1 MPGGYAVCITVD
13 NTRKIVHGLDR
24 AATVAEVIEQ
34 LRSSCHKDKPQ
45 QLLESWKGCSRVM
58 PSEEKLCIS
67 FEQWGSQA
75 RDVELIMTEAEER
88 CKPRSKTGLGC
99 CGKVARRKSTK
110 LDAKLTRIRQYLH
123 KRRHK
128 QLTEQLKDEIENLK
142 EKLACQDAIEK
153 VLSTHLSDSTSQ
165 RDIDLSEYLPPELRV
180 EFLEVKR
187 SSSEQQQ
194 SRDELLQ
201 HRSELQHRMRVRLN
215 EKMALERTVDELQQK
230 VCLLVIILYRA
241 EYIGVTDV

>member
-1 MPGGYAVCITVD
+1 MTHLANMPGGYAVCITVD

-24 AATVAEVIEQ
+24 AATVGEVIEQ

-75 RDVELIMTEAEER
+75 RDVELIMTEAEEP
-88 CKPRSKTGLGC
+88 KTTSILSKTGLGC
-99 CGKVARRKSTK
+99 CGKVARKKSTK
-110 LDAKLTRIRQYLH
+110 LDAKLTRIRQYLRKH
-123 KRRHK
+123 RHQ
-128 QLTEQLKDEIENLK
+128 QLTKQLKDEMASLK
-142 EKLACQDAIEK
+142 EDLACQDAIEK

-165 RDIDLSEYLPPELRV
+165 RDIDLSEYLPPELRA
-180 EFLEVKR
+180 EFLEVER
-187 SSSEQQQ
+187 SGSEQQQ

-201 HRSELQHRMRVRLN
+201 HRSELQQRMGVRLN
-215 EKMALERTVDELQQK
+215 EKMALERTVDELQHK
-230 VCLLVIILYRA
+230 VCLLVII
-241 EYIGVTDV
+241 I